1 MHARGPLV
9 IVASLAIVTL
19 AGCEW
24 STGQKPAAVP
34 GAVAVIDLDAIAHRL
49 GTDKQIADSI
59 NQRQSSL
66 NSQLVELA
74 KSYTQQIEDKKKTLP
89 EVEASQAKVKLASWQ
104 QQANASLN
112 QVKQKAEQDLQSH
125 RTQLISQFRDQ
136 IKPAARKVAQARGL
150 SVIVTKNDSFVF
162 DFASRADITE
172 DVVNELLATQAA
184 PLREA
189 AAPAAPTAT
198 R

>member
-1 MHARGPLV
+1 MIARGPL
-9 IVASLAIVTL
+9 INVASLTIL
-19 AGCEW
+19 ALIGCEW
-24 STGQKPAAVP
+24 STGQKAASSP

-59 NQRQSSL
+59 NHRQTSL

-74 KSYTQQIEDKKKTLP
+74 KSYTQQIEEKKKSLP
-89 EVEASQAKVKLASWQ
+89 EAEADQAKVKLASWQ

-112 QVKQKAEQDLQSH
+112 QVKQKAEQELQSH
-125 RTQLISQFRDQ
+125 RTQLISQFRDH

-162 DFASRADITE
+162 DFASRSDITE
-172 DVVNELLATQAA
+172 DVVNELLATQPT

-189 AAPAAPTAT
+189 TAPTAT

>member
-1 MHARGPLV
+1 MQARSQLAV
-9 IVASLAIVTL
+9 FVMLAVASL

-24 STGQKPAAVP
+24 TSAQKPP
-34 GAVAVIDLDAIAHRL
+34 STTGAVAVIDLDAIARRL
-49 GTDKQIADSI
+49 GRDKQIADSI

-66 NSQLVELA
+66 NQQLVELA
-74 KSYTQQIEDKKKTLP
+74 RSYTQQIEEKKKTLP
-89 EVEASQAKVKLASWQ
+89 ETEADQGKVKVASWQ

-112 QVKQKAEQDLQSH
+112 QIKQKAEVDLQSH
-125 RTQLISQFRDQ
+125 RAQLISQFRDQ

-150 SVIVTKNDSFVF
+150 SVIVTKNDGVVF
-162 DFASRADITE
+162 DFAARSDITE

-184 PLREA
+184 PLSS
-189 AAPAAPTAT
+189 APAPVA

>member
-1 MHARGPLV
+1 MQAQCQRFV
-9 IVASLAIVTL
+9 FAAVTFISMS
-19 AGCEW
+19 GCEW
-24 STGQKPAAVP
+24 SSGPKSQPTP

-49 GTDKQIADSI
+49 GTDQQIADAIS
-59 NQRQSSL
+59 QRQSSL

-74 KSYTQQIEDKKKTLP
+74 KSYTQQIEEKKRSLP
-89 EVEASQAKVKLASWQ
+89 DTDGDQSKVKVASWQ
-104 QQANASLN
+104 QQANVSLN

-125 RTQLISQFRDQ
+125 RTQLITQFREQ

-150 SVIVTKNDSFVF
+150 SVIVTKNDNFVF
-162 DFASRADITE
+162 DFVSRADITQE
-172 DVVNELLATQAA
+172 VVDELLAAQAA

-189 AAPAAPTAT
+189 ASPASG